1 MMLCVGCAAIVTAL
15 RQVPVGVWEEIQS
28 ESTLI
33 KGLAFAMAV
42 IQGCLVARQLFGSA
56 GLTRWYPFGSI
67 QVVNAIWFLVG
78 RPLLTMDG
86 SEPGLDDLC
95 HCVGEV
101 RAFSFHFGGQILL
114 LALLCCWIVCLPAC
128 VCACVCMYVCA
139 CVHVCICVYV
149 CLVRCV

>member
-1 MMLCVGCAAIVTAL
+1 MTAL
-15 RQVPVGVWEEIQS
+15 RQVPPGVWEEIRA
-28 ESTLI
+28 ESTLT

-56 GLTRWYPFGSI
+56 GLTRWYPLGSI

-95 HCVGEV
+95 HCVGQV
-101 RAFSFHFGGQILL
+101 QAVDGFGFVCLFGCFTLPGVSIFRLL
-114 LALLCCWIVCLPAC
+114 LLLSLEF
-128 VCACVCMYVCA
+128 
-139 CVHVCICVYV
+139 
-149 CLVRCV
+149 

>member
-1 MMLCVGCAAIVTAL
+1 MTAL
-15 RQVPVGVWEEIQS
+15 RQVPPGVWEEIRA
-28 ESTLI
+28 ESTLT

-56 GLTRWYPFGSI
+56 GLTRWYPLGSI

-95 HCVGEV
+95 HCVGQV
-101 RAFSFHFGGQILL
+101 QAVDGLGFVCLGV
-114 LALLCCWIVCLPAC
+114 LLCLGCLFFVCC
-128 VCACVCMYVCA
+128 CC
-139 CVHVCICVYV
+139 
-149 CLVRCV
+149 CL